1 MMFVKLL
8 EAKQVP
14 KSFGSCCWAEVEEV
28 KIKVKKPITKSI
40 YMECMMKFQKI
51 SYLKFFGE
59 KSPKLIVELTK
70 F

>member
-1 MMFVKLL
+1 
-8 EAKQVP
+8 VP
-14 KSFGSCCWAEVEEV
+14 KSILVGCWAEVEEV
-28 KIKVKKPITKSI
+28 NIPVKKPITKSI
-40 YMECMMKFQKI
+40 YMEYMMKFQKI